1 MRSGEEKMLKE
12 TQKNWQER
20 RSEKNSFEI
29 FPSFFFF
36 ATSWSLSYPKTPP
49 TTTPSQQQRHLGGFL
64 NGDLAIML
72 TVKCAES
79 PGHAKWSFL
88 SSLFSRCVYKKNRSS
103 GKGGLLG
110 RWGFGAFVVVRFVQ
124 LIRFFRVRECVCCIT
139 RVLSCLVVIAIVLAK
154 LSRLWA
160 SVVTLLERLARF

>member
-88 SSLFSRCVYKKNRSS
+88 SSLFSRCVYKK
-103 GKGGLLG
+103 KTGLQVK
-110 RWGFGAFVVVRFVQ
+110 GAFWAVGA
-124 LIRFFRVRECVCCIT
+124 LGP
-139 RVLSCLVVIAIVLAK
+139 LSSFALCN
-154 LSRLWA
+154 
-160 SVVTLLERLARF
+160 